1 MWVSRVK
8 VGQAIWNHVP
18 PESLPTILRW
28 ALGIIFITG
37 GTNLTFA
44 PDPVS
49 LAQSYPNPAKGWI
62 FPNFVDVIANGLGMD
77 VGAFLGIHL
86 SPQRSWLGGDR

>member
-18 PESLPTILRW
+18 PESLPTILRG

-37 GTNLTFA
+37 GTKLTFA

-62 FPNFVDVIANGLGMD
+62 
-77 VGAFLGIHL
+77 
-86 SPQRSWLGGDR
+86 SPPSWM